1 MLIRELPGEVPKS
14 SAFQRQRQAGGGRA
28 FRHHRSAAGA
38 LCGGA
43 PGATMKLSRR
53 AFLRLAAGAAA
64 LHALPRFAW
73 AQAYPTRPIRIIVPF
88 PAGGPTDVMARLL
101 ADRLPTALGQP
112 VIVENRSGGA
122 GGSIGAKAVST
133 ADPDGYTLLLCPV
146 EVLTQ
151 VPLVYRNIDYD
162 PIRSF
167 APIALL
173 MTSPNVFVVNPAV
186 PVRTL
191 QELAAYAKANPGRIK
206 FASPGYG
213 TSPHLMG
220 ELFKSITGAA
230 MIHVPYRG
238 SAPAV
243 SDLLAGQVQMYLDTI
258 TVLLPHI
265 EAGTLRALA
274 VASEARSP
282 YLPDVPT
289 TVTSGFPSLQSRY
302 ILGLYAP
309 PGTSAGIIG
318 KINAAS
324 NDALKSASIQAG
336 LKKLGAEA
344 AGGTVADF
352 AAFMSAYART
362 SADMVAT
369 AGIQPE

>member
-1 MLIRELPGEVPKS
+1 
-14 SAFQRQRQAGGGRA
+14 
-28 FRHHRSAAGA
+28 
-38 LCGGA
+38 
-43 PGATMKLSRR
+43 
-53 AFLRLAAGAAA
+53 
-64 LHALPRFAW
+64 
-73 AQAYPTRPIRIIVPF
+73 
-88 PAGGPTDVMARLL
+88 
-101 ADRLPTALGQP
+101 
-112 VIVENRSGGA
+112 
-122 GGSIGAKAVST
+122 
-133 ADPDGYTLLLCPV
+133 
-146 EVLTQ
+146 
-151 VPLVYRNIDYD
+151 
-162 PIRSF
+162 
-167 APIALL
+167 
-173 MTSPNVFVVNPAV
+173 
-186 PVRTL
+186 
-191 QELAAYAKANPGRIK
+191 
-206 FASPGYG
+206 
-213 TSPHLMG
+213 MG
-220 ELFKSITGAA
+220 ELFKSVTGAA

-243 SDLLAGQVQMYLDTI
+243 SDLLAGQVQMYLDTV

-274 VASEARSP
+274 VAGEVRSP

-309 PGTSAGIIG
+309 PGTSASIIG

-352 AAFMSAYART
+352 AAFMLAYAAK
-362 SADMVAT
+362 SAEMVAT